1 MVPMRVTNL
10 GLELVAAGE
19 VRRYSPEKAR
29 RWNEHSLA
37 MGGLWWVRKPEASG
51 LALGIHPNAHLCQVI
66 QRLMKQVCEIRFD
79 EKVECGRLPI

>member
-37 MGGLWWVRKPEASG
+37 MGGL
-51 LALGIHPNAHLCQVI
+51 
-66 QRLMKQVCEIRFD
+66 
-79 EKVECGRLPI
+79 CG